1 MITIS
6 IVSHGHMAFL
16 RKLVPDLLS
25 VSEVSRVIVTLNIS
39 ESLEFHV
46 DERVTLLVN
55 PSPLGFAENH
65 NRAFGYCETPYFCV
79 LNPDVNILES
89 PFERLIE
96 VLSIVDAG
104 IGCPTVCSETGEI
117 EDSCRSFPT
126 LGSLLG
132 KVFGIRS
139 SSPRDPARLYYP
151 VPWCAGMCMVFKSQV
166 FESLR
171 GFDEGFYLYYEDVDI
186 CARAW
191 LQQAAV
197 VLIPSA
203 FIVHD
208 AQRDSHRKVKYFI
221 WHCMS
226 ISRYLFKYRFGY
238 GVPVI
243 SEVGSCDS

>member
-1 MITIS
+1 MS
-6 IVSHGHMAFL
+6 VVSHHQIGFVQ
-16 RKLVPDLLS
+16 KLLPQLL
-25 VSEVSRVIVTLNIS
+25 EIPQISRVILTFNVPELDACDKLTS
-39 ESLEFHV
+39 EKVVVLENK
-46 DERVTLLVN
+46 T
-55 PSPLGFAENH
+55 PLGFSENH
-65 NRAFGYCETPYFCV
+65 NRAFKYCRSPYFCV
-79 LNPDVNILES
+79 LNPDVNILEN

-104 IGCPTVCSETGEI
+104 IGCPTVCSKTGEV

-126 LGSLLG
+126 IVSLIG
-132 KVFGIRS
+132 KIFGIGS
-139 SSPRDPARLYYP
+139 SSSVDPARLYYS

-166 FESLR
+166 FESLK

-191 LQQAAV
+191 IQGAAV

-203 FIVHD
+203 IIVHD
-208 AQRDSHRKVKYFI
+208 AQRDSHRKFKYLI

-226 ISRYLFKYRFGY
+226 ISRYLSKYRFGY
-238 GVPVI
+238 HVPAI